1 VQEFFFIQVTK
12 GIINEAFSAGN
23 VQKAA
28 IAIPVSFIAM
38 GIIGPDEDKA
48 ARLKKLGSPV
58 DDMPASAF
66 SEYEKFI
73 KIMRMFWGYLTQRFY
88 PEGIS

>member
-1 VQEFFFIQVTK
+1 VQEFFFIQITK

-23 VQKAA
+23 IEKAA
-28 IAIPVSFIAM
+28 IVIPISFIVM
-38 GIIGPDEDKA
+38 SIIGPDEDEA

-66 SEYEKFI
+66 SEYEKLI
-73 KIMRMFWGYLTQRFY
+73 KIMRMFWGYLAQRFY